1 MPKEKILMAMSG
13 GVDSTAAAL
22 VLLEQGHDLVG
33 ITFRPLY
40 DAGYSAVEDA
50 RAVAGRLGFPHHIL
64 EIQETFD
71 RCVIRYFVEEYL
83 HGRTPNPCVVCNS
96 LIKWQRVLQAADELG
111 CSRIATGHYARLGFE
126 NGRWFIRKGADS
138 LKDQSYFLW
147 KLEQEQLARTLFPL
161 GDYGKDEIRRL
172 VFQAG
177 FGQISKKQESQ
188 EICFVPDDDY
198 RSFLRS
204 RIPDYAQRFP
214 AGNFVNPQ
222 GEVIGR
228 HEGFPNYTI
237 GQRKGLRVAFGSPRY
252 VCRIDAEKNT
262 VCLGEKEDLL
272 STEARLTGLH
282 FQKYATLEE
291 NRTYITRIRY
301 RNAGKAS
308 RIIPEENGC
317 RVRFEEAV
325 SALTPGQSA
334 VIYEGDDLVAGGIIS

>member
-1 MPKEKILMAMSG
+1 MSG

-22 VLLEQGHDLVG
+22 VLLEQGYDLVG
-33 ITFRPLY
+33 ITFRPLHNT
-40 DAGYSAVEDA
+40 DYSAVEDA
-50 RAVAGRLGFPHHIL
+50 REVAGRLGFPHHTL
-64 EIQETFD
+64 ELQETFD
-71 RCVIRYFVEEYL
+71 QCVIRYFVEEYL
-83 HGRTPNPCVVCNS
+83 HGRTPNPCVECNS
-96 LIKWQRVLQAADELG
+96 RIKWQRMLQAADELG
-111 CSRIATGHYARLGFE
+111 CSHIATGHYARIGFAD
-126 NGRWFIRKGADS
+126 GRWFIRKGCDA

-161 GDYGKDEIRRL
+161 GDYCKEDIRRIA
-172 VFQAG
+172 FQAG
-177 FGQISKKQESQ
+177 FGKISRKQESQ

-198 RSFLRS
+198 RNFLRS

-222 GEVIGR
+222 GEVIGQ

-262 VCLGEKEDLL
+262 VCLGEKGDLL
-272 STEARLTGLH
+272 STEAHLTGLQ
-282 FQKYATLEE
+282 FQKYASFEE
-291 NRTYITRIRY
+291 DRTYITKIRY

-308 RIIPEENGC
+308 CISPVEDGC
-317 RVRFEEAV
+317 LVRFSEAV

-334 VIYEGDDLVAGGIIS
+334 VIYEGNDLVAGGIIN